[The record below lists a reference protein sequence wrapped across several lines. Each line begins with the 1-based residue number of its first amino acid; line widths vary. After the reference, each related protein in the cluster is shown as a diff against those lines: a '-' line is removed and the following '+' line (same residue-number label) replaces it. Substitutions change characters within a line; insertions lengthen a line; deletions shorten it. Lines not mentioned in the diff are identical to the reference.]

1 MPNPVRYTKP
11 EVQERIARDY
21 VMGMLSPAA
30 SRRCESL
37 RKELPGLDQKIFAWT
52 EHLQPMADSVPE
64 LAPRPQ
70 VWARIEASL
79 NPQVVASKAS
89 LWGRLSFVRGLAI
102 ASSLLV
108 FVLVALQMNQVTP
121 QSIDYIAVLADEEGE
136 ARFVASASEVTKQL
150 EIRLFGDALPGDS
163 TYQLWA
169 LSKTDGEARSL
180 GLVDVVTTSQRVLSE
195 ADWRLIIDA
204 QELLVTAE
212 MVGGSAI
219 GEPSEDVISR
229 GLCVRLNT
237 G

>member
-1 MPNPVRYTKP
+1 MPNAVRYTKP

-21 VMGMLSPAA
+21 VMGVLSPAA

-37 RKELPGLDQKIFAWT
+37 RKEIPGLDAKIYRWA
-52 EHLQPMADSVPE
+52 EHLQPMADAVPE

-70 VWARIEASL
+70 VWERIAASVDSQL
-79 NPQVVASKAS
+79 IATKVS
-89 LWGRLSFVRGLAI
+89 LWDRLSFVRGLAI

-108 FVLVALQMNQVTP
+108 VALVLLQVTQVTP
-121 QSIDYIAVLADEEGE
+121 QSVDYIAVLADEQGE
-136 ARFVASASEVTKQL
+136 PRFVASASEVTKQL
-150 EIRLFGDALPGDS
+150 DIQVFGDALPGDS
-163 TYQLWA
+163 AYQLWA

-180 GLVDVVTTSQRVLSE
+180 GLVDIDTASQRVLSE

-212 MVGGSAI
+212 MSGGSAI
-219 GEPSEDVISR
+219 GEPSDDVISR
-229 GLCVRLNT
+229 GLCVRLST